1 MKKLPLVVL
10 LILLGLVS
18 AYIGMYSNITCKPSQ
33 AGFWIII
40 ALGMA
45 IGVSLTM
52 VIQRI
57 RAKKGGQTR
66 SAAQEEM
73 LNF

>member
-1 MKKLPLVVL
+1 MKIKKLPLIVL
-10 LILLGLVS
+10 LILLVP
-18 AYIGMYSNITCKPSQ
+18 AATYIGMYPNITCKPSQ

-52 VIQRI
+52 VIQRV
-57 RAKKGGQTR
+57 RAKNNTPG
-66 SAAQEEM
+66 AV
-73 LNF
+73 